1 MFTKKSNVV
10 PVVKKPEIKKPVEV
24 KKPRTITEFKEKFLT
39 PMHIE
44 KPEIKKPI
52 QEVKKEIIPEV
63 KKRVLLEGCPFKS
76 AKQLIVNRLLG
87 RALTDEEISEEL
99 LKWFPEIKNGGSIPH
114 YRSHLNSGTRYL
126 PNGMTA
132 PNPKLIRIKKIDLVE
147 KSKIVKSINV
157 KNPVEVK
164 KPNIK
169 KPLNLQNEYREE
181 KVGDVIINRGTPKK
195 K

>member
-24 KKPRTITEFKEKFLT
+24 KKP
-39 PMHIE
+39 
-44 KPEIKKPI
+44 EIKKSI

-87 RALTDEEISEEL
+87 RAMTDEEISEEL
-99 LKWFPEIKNGGSIPH
+99 LKWFPAIKNGGSIPH

-126 PNGMTA
+126 PDGMTT
-132 PNPKLIRIKKIDLVE
+132 PNPKLLRIKKIDLVE
-147 KSKIVKSINV
+147 KSKIVKPVEV
-157 KNPVEVK
+157 KKLVEVK

-169 KPLNLQNEYREE
+169 NPLNLQNEYREE